1 MKKMGYRVSRDN
13 FDYRKGDK
21 IVFKRNK
28 DEETTEPKGLT
39 QEPTK

>member
-1 MKKMGYRVSRDN
+1 MGYRVSRDN

-21 IVFKRNK
+21 IIFKRNK
-28 DEETTEPKGLT
+28 EEDTTTPKGVT